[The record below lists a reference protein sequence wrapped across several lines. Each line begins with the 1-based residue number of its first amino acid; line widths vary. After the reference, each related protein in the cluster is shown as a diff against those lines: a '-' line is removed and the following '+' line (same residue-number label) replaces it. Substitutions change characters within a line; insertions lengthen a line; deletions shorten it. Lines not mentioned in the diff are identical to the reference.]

1 MSVTALVFG
10 PWQLRHGEPTSPCTQ
25 DLEFLRLREIDL
37 ACNSLVIDQRQL
49 PLSLF
54 SAQRIP
60 LAAVV
65 ENAGAPSIAYLL
77 HAIDRNSVLDIIA
90 EEALVD
96 RAKLTP
102 EATLES
108 LGIASLDIISIVFAL
123 EERFGLVLEQSDLE
137 GVQSLGQLVDLILSR
152 ADVEHA

>member
-1 MSVTALVFG
+1 MT
-10 PWQLRHGEPTSPCTQ
+10 
-25 DLEFLRLREIDL
+25 
-37 ACNSLVIDQRQL
+37 
-49 PLSLF
+49 
-54 SAQRIP
+54 
-60 LAAVV
+60 
-65 ENAGAPSIAYLL
+65 
-77 HAIDRNSVLDIIA
+77 IDRNSVLDIIA

>member
-1 MSVTALVFG
+1 M
-10 PWQLRHGEPTSPCTQ
+10 
-25 DLEFLRLREIDL
+25 
-37 ACNSLVIDQRQL
+37 
-49 PLSLF
+49 
-54 SAQRIP
+54 
-60 LAAVV
+60 
-65 ENAGAPSIAYLL
+65 
-77 HAIDRNSVLDIIA
+77 AIDRNSILDIIA

-137 GVQSLGQLVDLILSR
+137 GVQSLGQLVDLILDR
-152 ADVEHA
+152 ASIEQP

>member
-1 MSVTALVFG
+1 MT
-10 PWQLRHGEPTSPCTQ
+10 
-25 DLEFLRLREIDL
+25 
-37 ACNSLVIDQRQL
+37 
-49 PLSLF
+49 
-54 SAQRIP
+54 
-60 LAAVV
+60 
-65 ENAGAPSIAYLL
+65 
-77 HAIDRNSVLDIIA
+77 IDRDSVLDIIA